1 MDKYSVLDDML
12 FHYNADTDG
21 DEEGVVIVYKA
32 DDVAD
37 LARRIISKLKDYNS
51 FLDAEYFGGIDPEVD
66 DLVVELE
73 QIAGK

>member
-37 LARRIISKLKDYNS
+37 RVRKLKARYEEAAGDS
-51 FLDAEYFGGIDPEVD
+51 SLQLFLC
-66 DLVVELE
+66 E
-73 QIAGK
+73 QFMEEILN